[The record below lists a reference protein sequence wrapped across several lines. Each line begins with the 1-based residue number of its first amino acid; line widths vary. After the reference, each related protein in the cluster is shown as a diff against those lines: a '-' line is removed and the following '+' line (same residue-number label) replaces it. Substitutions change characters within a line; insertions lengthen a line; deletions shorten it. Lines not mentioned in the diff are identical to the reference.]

1 MSNMPLTDED
11 FMEMAGL
18 GLVTNSAAQNQPK
31 PVYKVEPWQAS
42 DIDHL
47 ANRDWSANWSEMG
60 CYKTST
66 GLWLIDRKIKEAKIE
81 NPSILI
87 VTSKSGKGTF
97 YQAIP
102 NLPEFEGFELFDVG
116 TQSISIFRDGKWAK
130 LQGLEYLPKQVTMPH
145 VVLSHYDVFSRCN
158 KHVFEVDPATHQ
170 VLKNPDG
177 SIKFKPWTQADYLL
191 DRKWDFVIVDEFHRM
206 KNKDAKW
213 TVNLKGL
220 RATYRH
226 GMTGTGFINRPD
238 EIWSLLNFLNKRSF
252 TSYWDFRKKYC
263 EEDDSDGYRTVV
275 GVKQEEKESFR
286 ELVRTVGVR
295 RTLTEVMPHIKEPI
309 FVRRD
314 VELSVTQKRMYKE
327 LMMELQTLD
336 SKGVPLMSPNV
347 LALLS
352 RLRQIC
358 VATPEVVDEY
368 YDEKQERRVVK
379 IKLTEPSSKLDEL
392 MDIIDELEWD
402 EDDKQPVVVFSN
414 FKGPLELLKVRFNKA
429 NEKARM
435 QGIAQPYPYIHL
447 AQEDND
453 QTRYEKW
460 AIQFPRLQHRV
471 FMATLQLGSESIN
484 LTPAHHVVFL
494 DRSWSPKDNSQGI
507 GRIRRPGQEGQPVV
521 INIEA
526 TNTTDQRIEDVNNT
540 KQGWFREIFGS
551 AVI

>member
-1 MSNMPLTDED
+1 MSDLELTDDD
-11 FMEMAGL
+11 FIGMAGL
-18 GLVTNSAAQNQPK
+18 GLVLDNNVQNRPP
-31 PVYKVEPWQAS
+31 PVFKVEPWQAA

-47 ANRDWSANWSEMG
+47 ADRSWSANWSEMG

-66 GLWLIDRKIKEAKIE
+66 GLWLIARKVKEAAIE

-102 NLPEFEGFELFDVG
+102 NLPEFKGYEIFDVG
-116 TQSISIFRDGKWAK
+116 TQSVSIFRDNKWSK
-130 LQGLEYLPKQVTMPH
+130 LQGLEFLPKQVSMPH

-158 KHVFEVDPATHQ
+158 KHVFEVDPNTNE

-177 SIKFKPWTQADYLL
+177 SIKFKPWAQADYLI

-220 RATYRH
+220 KATYRH

-238 EIWSLLNFLNKRSF
+238 EIWSLLNFLHKESYR
-252 TSYWDFRKKYC
+252 SYWDFRKLYC
-263 EEDDSDGYRTVV
+263 EEDDSNGYRTVV
-275 GVKQEEKESFR
+275 GVKPEEKDNFR
-286 ELVRTVGVR
+286 ALVRTVGVR

-309 FVRRD
+309 FVRRE
-314 VELSVTQKRMYKE
+314 VELSQIQKRMYRE
-327 LMMELQTLD
+327 LMTELMTLD
-336 SKGVPLMSPNV
+336 QKGVPLMSPNV

-352 RLRQIC
+352 RARQIT
-358 VATPEVVDEY
+358 VATPEVVSEH
-368 YDEKQERRVVK
+368 YDAKLDRRVLK

-414 FKGPLELLKVRFNKA
+414 FKGPLELLKARFNKA
-429 NEKARM
+429 NDKARM
-435 QGIAQPYPYIHL
+435 DGRPQPYPYIHL
-447 AQEDND
+447 AQEDDD
-453 QTRYEKW
+453 QTRYQKW
-460 AIQFPRLQHRV
+460 AIQFPQLRHRI

-526 TNTTDQRIEDVNNT
+526 VNTTDQRIENVNDM
-540 KQGWFREIFGS
+540 KSGWFRQIFGT
-551 AVI
+551 AEV